1 MINLNSADINRKCK
15 ILEIDVNDN
24 ILNRFIDIGIIPG
37 NIIEKV
43 LISPFGGI
51 SAYYIMDSVIA
62 IRDKDIKGVM
72 VEYV

>member
-15 ILEIDVNDN
+15 IIDLNVGDD

-51 SAYYIMDSVIA
+51 SAYFVMDSVIA